1 MGSFIMIDK
10 KTGEELNPY
19 TLSKVQKQFAYK
31 DNTIYICKC
40 CYPEKKL
47 EYHFSTDLRLIPCH
61 SDFIR
66 QHDESCRKNDDYQK
80 RIAYAN
86 PLQQEEDGKLVARVY
101 ENLFKRPKRKV
112 IEAGD
117 EHRKRRDT
125 VCMEQQKMR
134 LSALVKKINLEVSY
148 RQACRYTLKAGDTD
162 EKKIQLKLEKEFSKE
177 VYGQAKDVRISNRGG
192 TVAGC
197 SLDKNG
203 AQFFYTRLTN
213 IKIVSY
219 SISKKIN
226 SCEEYTNLSH
236 QELVN
241 IKTDNDNNEILS
253 YFSVKLNGHYI
264 KITYDALRIAI
275 HQYENTYN
283 HRLLDLEKDIIIG
296 AGYQY
301 ENGRTYKDRNNNIR
315 KDGEIDRFTLLL
327 VNKYGIFCESSY
339 EVKCFDIIM
348 DYIMKKEL
356 YREVK
361 FYKPYL
367 FTKNAYGDAEWLED
381 GIITV
386 KGCKKLGVVEVF
398 GMMENNEYRE
408 KARLKEQYAKENED
422 KFVFLVWKP
431 QTESEEILLDRFVKC
446 IEDIRESSYA

>member
-1 MGSFIMIDK
+1 M
-10 KTGEELNPY
+10 L
-19 TLSKVQKQFAYK
+19 
-31 DNTIYICKC
+31 
-40 CYPEKKL
+40 
-47 EYHFSTDLRLIPCH
+47 
-61 SDFIR
+61 
-66 QHDESCRKNDDYQK
+66 
-80 RIAYAN
+80 
-86 PLQQEEDGKLVARVY
+86 
-101 ENLFKRPKRKV
+101 
-112 IEAGD
+112 
-117 EHRKRRDT
+117 
-125 VCMEQQKMR
+125 
-134 LSALVKKINLEVSY
+134 
-148 RQACRYTLKAGDTD
+148 
-162 EKKIQLKLEKEFSKE
+162 
-177 VYGQAKDVRISNRGG
+177 
-192 TVAGC
+192 
-197 SLDKNG
+197 
-203 AQFFYTRLTN
+203 
-213 IKIVSY
+213 
-219 SISKKIN
+219 N